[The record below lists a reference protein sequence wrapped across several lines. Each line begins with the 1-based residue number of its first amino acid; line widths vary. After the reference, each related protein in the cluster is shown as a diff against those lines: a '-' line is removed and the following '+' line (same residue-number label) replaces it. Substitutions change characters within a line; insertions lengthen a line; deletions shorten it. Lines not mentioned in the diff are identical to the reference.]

1 MAAIKAKE
9 EIPVLVC
16 RDRYCNTADF
26 VLEDGRANAIGRVL
40 GPIVDTNSV
49 VCTGGGKA
57 LANAI
62 ENLGVVHS
70 RISLS
75 KNIGVVKGVYHV
87 ENVNAYDSRLK
98 TWSIR
103 FHGAAVNTWGVTLD
117 GTEC

>member
-1 MAAIKAKE
+1 MCSDGSKA
-9 EIPVLVC
+9 LV
-16 RDRYCNTADF
+16 
-26 VLEDGRANAIGRVL
+26 NAI
-40 GPIVDTNSV
+40 
-49 VCTGGGKA
+49 A
-57 LANAI
+57 
-62 ENLGVVHS
+62 NLGVVHS

-87 ENVNAYDSRLK
+87 QNVNAYDSRLK